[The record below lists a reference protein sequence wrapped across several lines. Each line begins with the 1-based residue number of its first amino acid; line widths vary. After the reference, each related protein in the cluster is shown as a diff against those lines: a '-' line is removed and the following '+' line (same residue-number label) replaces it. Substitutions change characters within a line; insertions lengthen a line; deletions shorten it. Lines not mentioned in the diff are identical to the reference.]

1 MPVAP
6 SDKQLDDVA
15 FLVCRG
21 GWPQSIGMTE
31 RQALRQARDYLD
43 EVCESDISRV
53 DNVERDAAAARAILR
68 SYGRMVA
75 SQGKITQMLEDV
87 RGMGFAMSE
96 SSLRNYI
103 AALRKIFVLEDLSA
117 WNPDLRSKT
126 AIRSAPTRHFSDP
139 SIAAAAFES
148 MCVRDLRV
156 YSAALDGDVYHY
168 RDRSGLEADAVV
180 HLRDGKYALV
190 EVKLG
195 GETLIEEGAKSL
207 TTLRDRVDAERTG
220 EPVFLLVL
228 TAVGEYSY
236 PREDG
241 VLVCP
246 IGCLGV

>member
-1 MPVAP
+1 
-6 SDKQLDDVA
+6 
-15 FLVCRG
+15 
-21 GWPQSIGMTE
+21 
-31 RQALRQARDYLD
+31 
-43 EVCESDISRV
+43 
-53 DNVERDAAAARAILR
+53 
-68 SYGRMVA
+68 
-75 SQGKITQMLEDV
+75 
-87 RGMGFAMSE
+87 
-96 SSLRNYI
+96 
-103 AALRKIFVLEDLSA
+103 
-117 WNPDLRSKT
+117 
-126 AIRSAPTRHFSDP
+126 
-139 SIAAAAFES
+139 
-148 MCVRDLRV
+148 MCIRDLRV

-220 EPVFLLVL
+220 EPAFLMVL

>member
-1 MPVAP
+1 
-6 SDKQLDDVA
+6 
-15 FLVCRG
+15 
-21 GWPQSIGMTE
+21 
-31 RQALRQARDYLD
+31 
-43 EVCESDISRV
+43 
-53 DNVERDAAAARAILR
+53 
-68 SYGRMVA
+68 MVA

-117 WNPDLRSKT
+117 WNPNLRSKT

-139 SIAAAAFES
+139 SIAAAALRLGPADLVADLKTFGLAFES
-148 MCVRDLRV
+148 MCIRDLRV

-207 TTLRDRVDAERTG
+207 TTLRDRVDAKRTG
-220 EPVFLLVL
+220 EPAFAPHAENVRTVHRGPGSSSPAGPPCKFSFLRPFPQTFTDSPHALAIFRGL
-228 TAVGEYSY
+228 M
-236 PREDG
+236 
-241 VLVCP
+241 
-246 IGCLGV
+246 IKW